1 MIIKKVY
8 SIDLNTTLIINSTK
22 MLLDTTENAKI
33 TPMMQQ
39 YLNIKASY
47 EGYMLFYRMGDFY
60 ELFFD
65 DAIQAAK
72 TLDIVLTRRG
82 KHLEHDIPM
91 CGVPAHSHEFYLQ
104 KLIREGFKVAICE
117 QTESPEDAK
126 KRGGYKAVVE
136 RKVVRIITAGTITED
151 KLLAANQANYL
162 LSIADNKN
170 HIALAWADISTG
182 EFFTTIIEKNNLI
195 TEIERIKPNEILVS
209 QKLLEQ
215 DYFKPVQQNF
225 GRQISPQAK
234 TYFEPEK
241 GERKLKEFF
250 KLHSIGAFGKLEAAE
265 VAAAGAVLEYILV
278 TQISTMPHLAFPKKI
293 ALNEFMQIDYSS
305 MNNLEIFSTNRS
317 ENKNSLF
324 SLINKTRTASGS
336 RLFAKNLSHPLLDF
350 AKINARLDV
359 VEFFTKNISTLKA
372 LQTEL
377 SEMPDIER
385 IISRIHLNRANPRDV
400 AALRN
405 ALKQVII
412 IQQIFEFKDKVKAP
426 SEIELAIKNLGDHT
440 QLYSLLES
448 AIEDFPP
455 VNANEGNFIKTGFNA
470 KLDDYRKNL
479 NSSGEVLAALQ
490 NTLREQTGITSLK
503 IKDNNVIGMFI
514 EVTPSHAN
522 KAPAEFIHRQTLAN
536 AVRYSTPELK
546 EVENKI
552 VNARSYSLALEA
564 EIFEELRQQI
574 LMQTPELMQAAHAIA
589 TLDFYAALAELA
601 LQNNYTRPVLDNSN
615 DFIIEAG
622 RHPVVEITRK
632 NNLGASGVNSISE
645 FVANNSNLDAKNKI
659 MLVTGPNMS
668 GKSTYLRQ
676 NALLAIMA
684 QIGSFIPASSAKI
697 GLVDKVF
704 CRVGASDNL
713 ARGESTFM
721 VEMVETANILN
732 NATKN
737 SLIILDEIGRGTATF
752 DGLSIA
758 WAILEHLH
766 DNIKARTL
774 FATHYHELTSLK
786 NTLENLGLLTI
797 EVKEWNGNII
807 YMHKVI
813 EGVASSSYGIHVGQL
828 AGLPKNVTTRANE
841 ILELL
846 TSKNASISSDII
858 SADLPLF
865 EKQTH
870 NNSQQKSEFENF
882 IEKTLSEVDI
892 DNITPKQALE
902 ILYNIKSRH

>member
-1 MIIKKVY
+1 M
-8 SIDLNTTLIINSTK
+8 LIEP
-22 MLLDTTENAKI
+22 TENAKI
-33 TPMMQQ
+33 TPMMMQF
-39 YLNIKASY
+39 LNIKASY

-82 KHLEHDIPM
+82 KHLEQDIPM

-117 QTESPEDAK
+117 QVESPEDAK

-151 KLLAANQANYL
+151 KLLADAKANYL
-162 LSIADNKN
+162 LSIAEVKAAKN
-170 HIALAWADISTG
+170 NEIALAWADISTG
-182 EFFTTIIEKNNLI
+182 EFFTTLLEKNNLLN
-195 TEIERIKPNEILVS
+195 ELERIKPNEILVS

-215 DYFKPVQQNF
+215 DFFKIVQQNF

-250 KLHSIGAFGKLEAAE
+250 NLQTIEAFGKISPTEIAAS
-265 VAAAGAVLEYILV
+265 GALLEYILV
-278 TQISTMPHLAFPKKI
+278 TQIASIPHLAFPKKV
-293 ALNEFMQIDYSS
+293 NSSEFMQIDYSS
-305 MNNLEIFSTNRS
+305 MNNLEVFSTGKS
-317 ENKNSLF
+317 DNKNSVF
-324 SLINKTRTASGS
+324 ALINKTKTASGS
-336 RLFAKNLSHPLLDF
+336 RLFAKNLSHPLLDVT
-350 AKINARLDV
+350 KINERLDA
-359 VEFFTKNISTLKA
+359 VEFFTKNIATLKS

-377 SEMPDIER
+377 SAMPDIER
-385 IISRIHLNRANPRDV
+385 IISRIHLNRASPKDV

-405 ALKQVII
+405 ALKQIII
-412 IQQIFEFKDKVKAP
+412 IQQIFEFNFEFKNTPQTLKP
-426 SEIELAIKNLGDHT
+426 SKNLEQILKNLGNHVE
-440 QLYSLLES
+440 LFALLES
-448 AIEDFPP
+448 AVEEFPP
-455 VNANEGNFIKTGFNA
+455 ININDGNFIKTGFNP

-479 NSSGEVLAALQ
+479 NNSAEVLSNLQ
-490 NTLREQTGITSLK
+490 NTLREQTGISSLK

-514 EVTPSHAN
+514 EVTPNHAS
-522 KAPAEFIHRQTLAN
+522 KAPAQFIHRQTLAN

-552 VNARSYSLALEA
+552 VNARSYSMALEG
-564 EIFEELRQQI
+564 EIFEELRQKI

-589 TLDFYAALAELA
+589 NLDFFAALAELA
-601 LQNNYTRPVLDNSN
+601 LQNNYVRPVLNNSN

-645 FVANNSNLDAKNKI
+645 FVANNSNLGAKNKI

-697 GLVDKVF
+697 GVVDKVF

-766 DNIKARTL
+766 DNINARTL

-786 NTLENLGLLTI
+786 NTLLNLNLLTI

-813 EGVASSSYGIHVGQL
+813 SGVASSSYGIHVGQL
-828 AGLPKNVTTRANE
+828 AGLPKNVTARANE
-841 ILELL
+841 ILAVL
-846 TSKNASISSDII
+846 TNKNANISNNIL

-865 EKQTH
+865 EANLFEANAGTASIANLSTNQHEVFKLLD
-870 NNSQQKSEFENF
+870 EFELNQ
-882 IEKTLSEVDI
+882 
-892 DNITPKQALE
+892 ITPIEALN
-902 ILYNIKSRH
+902 ILHRLKILSLKN